1 MVRMESD
8 SEAQLFD
15 SPPFPRSRR
24 LLERCINLCVGGS
37 GTVTVCDESTFSAS
51 THKIMLSSNAA
62 RPLRSL
68 RALHTSCPK
77 LFPRRRKEEIHNPH
91 LPRFQATGLLLDGNE
106 VEDEID
112 EDGQPVDINEPSSA
126 VHLYLEQQREKLKYM
141 RLIEHEVPLLARE
154 SLLTFHLD
162 T

>member
-1 MVRMESD
+1 
-8 SEAQLFD
+8 
-15 SPPFPRSRR
+15 
-24 LLERCINLCVGGS
+24 
-37 GTVTVCDESTFSAS
+37 
-51 THKIMLSSNAA
+51 MLSLNAV
-62 RPLRSL
+62 RSFRSL

-77 LFPRRRKEEIHNPH
+77 LYPRGRKEEIHNPH

-106 VEDEID
+106 VEDEVD

-154 SLLTFHLD
+154 SLNFSTRQIAYCLRMEGAIRTAF
-162 T
+162 